1 MPGLLLP
8 HVSAFYTNDFFQ
20 RFLLSLIAM
29 SKSDTIV
36 AYGPDSNKLE
46 STQSEDVSTQWF

>member
-1 MPGLLLP
+1 
-8 HVSAFYTNDFFQ
+8 
-20 RFLLSLIAM
+20 M